1 MTESLWKTP
10 FRQTLTPIV
19 PDVESQLTLRQC
31 RYQALSPLPIALHD
45 NVSEVRKMLNNA
57 RRIQPPFAKVS
68 LTAAG
73 KKSLLRQRHPRDS
86 RAVRTVF
93 QTIVGKD
100 PRSLHA
106 AKLYAADAT

>member
-1 MTESLWKTP
+1 
-10 FRQTLTPIV
+10 
-19 PDVESQLTLRQC
+19 
-31 RYQALSPLPIALHD
+31 
-45 NVSEVRKMLNNA
+45 MLNNA
-57 RRIQPPFAKVS
+57 RRIQPPFAKVPPPAVS
-68 LTAAG
+68 LSASDLSLQEDVAG
-73 KKSLLRQRHPRDS
+73 EKNLLRQSQPRDS